1 MNFSNFFISRPIFA
15 TVLAIIV
22 TLIGAMSMRILPIEQ
37 YPSVVPPTVSV
48 QAQFPGADAET
59 VAQTVAAPLAE
70 AINGVE
76 DMLYMT
82 SNSSDN
88 GSMSLSVAFNIGTD
102 GDINTINVNNR
113 VQGAL
118 SQLPEQVQSQGVQ
131 VELRSDSI
139 LMLVALI
146 SPNGDYNR
154 VYMQNYATL
163 NILDELRQ
171 VPGVGN
177 AEVLGGGEFAM
188 RIWMDPDKLAQ
199 YDLTP
204 SEVASAVRTQNT
216 EIPAGNLASAPQGEP
231 RAYTYTIT
239 AGGRLTDPDEF
250 RNIYLRTNPDGSSLR
265 LQDVARIELGAS
277 FYGVDARLN
286 GATMTPIIINQQP
299 GANALSTAEA
309 VRSTMEDL
317 KSRFPPGLEYVTP
330 YDTTLFIDASVE
342 TVLHT
347 FIEAFL
353 IVAVILFIFLQN
365 WRFTVIAMSVVPVA
379 VIGTF
384 AGFYVLGYSINLL
397 TLFALVLSIGIVVDD
412 AILVVENVERVI
424 SEDEDIT
431 VRDATIQAM
440 REVGGPVIATSLI
453 MAAVF
458 VPVAFLGG
466 FTGQIYQQFAI
477 TVSISVALSA
487 LMALTFTPALSAI
500 FIKHNLNHDR
510 PSKFRRAIRTPL
522 RLFDRL
528 FAGITA
534 AYMWCVKKLVRFWL
548 LALAITVAIGAGSYW
563 MYVSTPSTLVP
574 ETDQGIVLASVSLP
588 DAASLDRTQTY
599 MAKLSAEIEK
609 IEGVEYASAVAGYD
623 LLASAVNTAR
633 GVIFVN
639 MLPWGERDLTADA
652 LVGRI
657 MQLGASID
665 GGSAMAFNV
674 PPIMGLS
681 TTGGFTGYLQSFDGA
696 STREL
701 YEASLQVMGA
711 ANQHPMLSRVFSTFN
726 VNVPSY
732 KAHIDQQK
740 ALSYGV
746 ALENINS
753 ALANTFGNGFV
764 NYFSY
769 QNRNFQVYLQNEDE
783 FRKTPDDLN
792 NVYVRGGSGDRIPLS
807 EFVTLERQVG
817 ASVVSRFGVYTGAQF
832 QGGAAPGYSS
842 AQAIQAMEEVVLDTL
857 GPNWGM
863 GWTGTAYQEANLGNA
878 AMIAIVFGI
887 LMVFLI
893 LAAQYESWALPLA
906 VLTAT
911 PFAFLGGIAGIA
923 LRGLDT
929 SVYVQIGML
938 VVVGLAAKNA
948 ILIVEFAELQRK
960 EEGKSIREAAITAA
974 ELRFRPIV
982 MTSLAFI
989 FGTLPLALATGASD
1003 VSSHH
1008 IGTTVAVGMAS
1019 VAILGSLF
1027 VPTFYA
1033 MIAYSADWLRRKT
1046 RGKQHDQNDRR
1057 DQSDGRGEHDDRIAH
1072 DPQ

>member
-15 TVLAIIV
+15 TVLAIIL
-22 TLIGAMSMRILPIEQ
+22 TLVGAMAMRILPIEQ

-82 SNSSDN
+82 SNSADN
-88 GSMSLSVAFNIGTD
+88 GLMSLSVAFNIGTD

-118 SQLPEQVQSQGVQ
+118 SQLPEAVQSQGVT

-139 LMLVALI
+139 LMLVALT
-146 SPNGDYNR
+146 SPSGDYNN

-204 SEVASAVRTQNT
+204 SEVASAIRAQNT
-216 EIPAGNLASAPQGEP
+216 EIPAGNLAATPQSEP

-239 AGGRLTDPDEF
+239 AGGRLSSPDDF
-250 RNIYLRTNPDGSSLR
+250 RNIFLRTNTDGSSLR
-265 LQDVARIELGAS
+265 LEDVARIELGAS

-299 GANALSTAEA
+299 GANALETANS
-309 VRSTMEDL
+309 VRATMEDL
-317 KSRFPPGLEYVTP
+317 AERFPPGLEYVTP

-342 TVLHT
+342 TVLKT

-353 IVAVILFIFLQN
+353 IVIVILFIFLQN
-365 WRFTVIAMSVVPVA
+365 WRFTVIAMSVVPVS

-384 AGFYVLGYSINLL
+384 AGFYLFDFSINLL

-412 AILVVENVERVI
+412 AILVVENVERVLSEEDDI
-424 SEDEDIT
+424 S
-431 VRDATIQAM
+431 VRDATIRAM
-440 REVGGPVIATSLI
+440 KEVGGPVIATSLI

-458 VPVAFLGG
+458 VPVAFMGG

-477 TVSISVALSA
+477 TVAISVALSA

-500 FIKHNLNHDR
+500 FIKHNLHKTR
-510 PSKFRRAIRTPL
+510 QSAFKRAITTPL
-522 RLFDRL
+522 RLFDRF
-528 FAGITA
+528 FAGFTA
-534 AYMWCVKKLVRFWL
+534 LYMWFVKKLVRFWV
-548 LALAITVAIGAGSYW
+548 LALALTVAVGAGSYW
-563 MYVSTPSTLVP
+563 LYANTPSTLVP
-574 ETDQGIVLASVSLP
+574 ETDQGIVLVSVSLP
-588 DAASLDRTQTY
+588 DAASLDRTQNY
-599 MAKLSAEIEK
+599 MAELSAAIED
-609 IEGVEYASAVAGYD
+609 IPGVQYSSAVAGYD
-623 LLASAVNTAR
+623 ILSSAVNTAR
-633 GVIFVN
+633 GIMFVN
-639 MLPWGERDLTADA
+639 MQPWSERDLTANE

-701 YEASLQVMGA
+701 YEASLQIMQA
-711 ANQHPMLSRVFSTFN
+711 ANQHPVLNRVFTTFN

-732 KAHIDQQK
+732 RAEIDQQK

-783 FRKTPDDLN
+783 FRKTPEDVN
-792 NVYVRGGSGDRIPLS
+792 NVYVRGGNGERIPLS
-807 EFVTLERQVG
+807 EFVTLERQTG
-817 ASVVSRFGVYTGAQF
+817 PAVVSRFGVYAGAQF
-832 QGGAAPGYSS
+832 QGNPAPGYSS
-842 AQAIQAMEEVVLDTL
+842 AQAIEAMEEVVQETL
-857 GPNWGM
+857 GDNWGM
-863 GWTGTAYQEANLGNA
+863 GWTGTAYQESNLGNTA
-878 AMIAIVFGI
+878 TLAIVFGI

-893 LAAQYESWALPLA
+893 LAAQYESWSLPLA

-911 PFAFLGGIAGIA
+911 PFAFLGGIGGIV

-960 EEGKSIREAAITAA
+960 ELGKSIREAAITAA

-1008 IGTTVAVGMAS
+1008 IGTTVAMGMAS

-1027 VPTFYA
+1027 IPSFYA
-1033 MIAYSADWLRRKT
+1033 MIASVSDWLYRK
-1046 RGKQHDQNDRR
+1046 RHPNQDRQEQAELGHDN
-1057 DQSDGRGEHDDRIAH
+1057 A
-1072 DPQ
+1072 

>member
-1 MNFSNFFISRPIFA
+1 MGRQMVSPLKGKRVRNNELLFISRPIFA

-22 TLIGAMSMRILPIEQ
+22 TLVGVMSMRILPIEQ
-37 YPSVVPPTVSV
+37 YPNVVPPTVSV

-59 VAQTVAAPLAE
+59 VAQTVAAPIAE

-118 SQLPEQVQSQGVQ
+118 SQLPEAVQSQGVT

-139 LMLVALI
+139 LMFIALT
-146 SPNGDYNR
+146 SPDGDYDKIF
-154 VYMQNYATL
+154 MQNYATL
-163 NILDELRQ
+163 NVLDELRQ

-204 SEVASAVRTQNT
+204 SEVASAIRAQNT
-216 EIPAGNLASAPQGEP
+216 EVPAGSLASTPQSDP

-239 AGGRLTDPDEF
+239 AGGRLNDVDDF
-250 RNIYLRTNPDGSSLR
+250 RNIYLRTNNDGSSLR
-265 LQDVARIELGAS
+265 LEDVARIELGAS
-277 FYGVDARLN
+277 SYGVDARLN
-286 GATMTPIIINQQP
+286 GSSMAPIIINQQP
-299 GANALSTAEA
+299 GANALETAQG
-309 VRSTMEDL
+309 VRTAMEDL
-317 KSRFPPGLEYVTP
+317 STRFPPGLEYVAP

-342 TVLHT
+342 TVIHT

-353 IVAVILFIFLQN
+353 IVIVILFIFLQN

-379 VIGTF
+379 VVGTF
-384 AGFYVLGYSINLL
+384 AGFYLLGFSINLL

-412 AILVVENVERVI
+412 AILVVENVERVLSEEDDI
-424 SEDEDIT
+424 S
-431 VRDATIQAM
+431 VRDATIRAM
-440 REVGGPVIATSLI
+440 KEVGGPVIATSLI

-458 VPVAFLGG
+458 IPVAFLGG

-477 TVSISVALSA
+477 TVAISVALSA

-500 FIKHNLNHDR
+500 FIKHKVAGAGQ
-510 PSKFRRAIRTPL
+510 SKFKRALNTPF

-534 AYMWCVKKLVRFWL
+534 AYMWIVKGLVRFWL
-548 LALAITVAIGAGSYW
+548 LALALTVLTGVGSYW
-563 MYVSTPSTLVP
+563 LYANTPSTLVP
-574 ETDQGIVLASVSLP
+574 ETDQGVVLVSVSLP
-588 DAASLDRTQTY
+588 DAASLDL
-599 MAKLSAEIEK
+599 LS
-609 IEGVEYASAVAGYD
+609 G
-623 LLASAVNTAR
+623 AVNTAR
-633 GVIFVN
+633 GVMFIN
-639 MLPWGERDLTADA
+639 LSPWSERELTASE

-657 MQLGASID
+657 MGLGASID
-665 GGSAMAFNV
+665 GGSAMAFNL

-701 YEASLQVMGA
+701 YEASLQIMQK
-711 ANQHPMLSRVFSTFN
+711 ANQHPALNRVFTTFN

-732 KAHIDQQK
+732 RANIDQQK

-753 ALANTFGNGFV
+753 ALGNTFGNGFV
-764 NYFSY
+764 NFFSY

-783 FRKTPDDLN
+783 FRKTPEDVSS
-792 NVYVRGGSGDRIPLS
+792 VYVRGGNGERIPLS
-807 EFVTLERQVG
+807 EFVELERQTG
-817 ASVVSRFGVYTGAQF
+817 PAVVSRFGVYAGAQF
-832 QGGAAPGYSS
+832 QGQPAPGYSS
-842 AQAIQAMEEVVLDTL
+842 AQAIEAMEGIVQETL
-857 GPNWGM
+857 GSDWGM
-863 GWTGTAYQEANLGNA
+863 GWTGTAYQESNMGSA
-878 AMIAIVFGI
+878 ATLAIVFGL

-893 LAAQYESWALPLA
+893 LAAQYESWSLPLA

-911 PFAFLGGIAGIA
+911 PFAFLGGVGGIA

-960 EEGKSIREAAITAA
+960 EQGKTIREAAITAA

-1027 VPTFYA
+1027 IPSFYA
-1033 MIAYSADWLRRKT
+1033 MIATVSDWLGRKMKGN
-1046 RGKQHDQNDRR
+1046 RHDGSQPAL
-1057 DQSDGRGEHDDRIAH
+1057 EHEKH
-1072 DPQ
+1072 

>member
-15 TVLAIIV
+15 TVLAIIL
-22 TLIGAMSMRILPIEQ
+22 TLVGAMAMRILPIEQ

-82 SNSSDN
+82 SNSADN
-88 GSMSLSVAFNIGTD
+88 GLMSLSVAFNIGTD

-118 SQLPEQVQSQGVQ
+118 SRLPEAVQSQGVT

-139 LMLVALI
+139 LMLVALT
-146 SPNGDYNR
+146 SPSGDYNN

-188 RIWMDPDKLAQ
+188 RIWMYPDKLAQ

-204 SEVASAVRTQNT
+204 SEVASAIRAQNT
-216 EIPAGNLASAPQGEP
+216 EIPAGSLAATPQSEP

-239 AGGRLTDPDEF
+239 AGGRLSSPDDF
-250 RNIYLRTNPDGSSLR
+250 RNIFLRTNADGSSLR
-265 LQDVARIELGAS
+265 LEDVARIELGAS

-299 GANALSTAEA
+299 GANALETANS
-309 VRSTMEDL
+309 VRATMEEL
-317 KSRFPPGLEYVTP
+317 AERFPPGLEYVTP

-342 TVLHT
+342 TVLKT

-353 IVAVILFIFLQN
+353 IVIVILFIFLQN
-365 WRFTVIAMSVVPVA
+365 WRFTVIAMSVVPVS

-384 AGFYVLGYSINLL
+384 AGFYLFDFSINLL

-412 AILVVENVERVI
+412 AILVVENVERVLSEEDDI
-424 SEDEDIT
+424 S
-431 VRDATIQAM
+431 VRDATIRAM
-440 REVGGPVIATSLI
+440 KEVGGPVIATSLI

-458 VPVAFLGG
+458 VPVAFMGG

-477 TVSISVALSA
+477 TVAISVALSA

-500 FIKHNLNHDR
+500 FIKHNLHKTR
-510 PSKFRRAIRTPL
+510 QSAFKRAITTPL
-522 RLFDRL
+522 RLFDRF
-528 FAGITA
+528 FAGFTA
-534 AYMWCVKKLVRFWL
+534 LYMWFVKKLVRFWV
-548 LALAITVAIGAGSYW
+548 LALALTVAVGAGSYW
-563 MYVSTPSTLVP
+563 LYANTPSTLVP
-574 ETDQGIVLASVSLP
+574 ETDQGIVLVSVSLP
-588 DAASLDRTQTY
+588 DAASLDRTQNY
-599 MAKLSAEIEK
+599 MAELSAAIED
-609 IEGVEYASAVAGYD
+609 IPGVQYSSAVAGYD
-623 LLASAVNTAR
+623 ILSSAVNTAR
-633 GVIFVN
+633 GIMFVN
-639 MLPWGERDLTADA
+639 MQPWSERDLTANE

-696 STREL
+696 SPREL
-701 YEASLQVMGA
+701 YEASLQIMGA
-711 ANQHPMLSRVFSTFN
+711 ANQHPALNQVFSTFN
-726 VNVPSY
+726 MNVPSFR
-732 KAHIDQQK
+732 AEIDQQK

-746 ALENINS
+746 ALENISS
-753 ALANTFGNGFV
+753 ALSNTFGNGFV
-764 NYFSY
+764 NFFSY

-783 FRKTPDDLN
+783 FRKTPEDIN
-792 NVYVRGGSGDRIPLS
+792 NVYVRGGNGERIPLS

-817 ASVVSRFGVYTGAQF
+817 PSVVSRFGVYIGAQF

-842 AQAIQAMEEVVLDTL
+842 AQAIAAMEEVVLETL

-863 GWTGTAYQEANLGNA
+863 GWTGTAYQEANLGNT
-878 AMIAIVFGI
+878 AMLAIVFGI

-893 LAAQYESWALPLA
+893 LAAQYESWSLPLA

-911 PFAFLGGIAGIA
+911 PFAFLGGIGGIV

-960 EEGKSIREAAITAA
+960 EQGKTIREAAITAA

-1027 VPTFYA
+1027 IPSFYA
-1033 MIAYSADWLRRKT
+1033 MIATVSDWLYRK
-1046 RGKQHDQNDRR
+1046 RHPERKEDEQAALGHDQT
-1057 DQSDGRGEHDDRIAH
+1057 
-1072 DPQ
+1072 

>member
-15 TVLAIIV
+15 TVLAIIL
-22 TLIGAMSMRILPIEQ
+22 TLVGAMAMRILPIEQ

-82 SNSSDN
+82 SNSADN
-88 GSMSLSVAFNIGTD
+88 GLMSLSVAFNIGTD
-102 GDINTINVNNR
+102 GDINTVNVNNR

-118 SQLPEQVQSQGVQ
+118 SQLPEAVQSQGVT
-131 VELRSDSI
+131 VKLRSDSI
-139 LMLVALI
+139 LMLVALT
-146 SPNGDYNR
+146 SPSGDYNN

-204 SEVASAVRTQNT
+204 SEVASAIRAQNT
-216 EIPAGNLASAPQGEP
+216 EIPAGNLAATPQSEP

-239 AGGRLTDPDEF
+239 AGGRLSSPDDF
-250 RNIYLRTNPDGSSLR
+250 RNIFLRTNADGSSLR
-265 LQDVARIELGAS
+265 LEDVARIELGAS

-299 GANALSTAEA
+299 GANALETANS
-309 VRSTMEDL
+309 VRATMEDL
-317 KSRFPPGLEYVTP
+317 AERFPPGLEYVTP

-342 TVLHT
+342 TVLKT

-353 IVAVILFIFLQN
+353 IVIVILFIFLQN
-365 WRFTVIAMSVVPVA
+365 WRFTVIAMSVVPVS

-384 AGFYVLGYSINLL
+384 AGFYLFDFSINLL

-412 AILVVENVERVI
+412 AILVVENVERVLSEEDDI
-424 SEDEDIT
+424 S
-431 VRDATIQAM
+431 VRDATIRAM
-440 REVGGPVIATSLI
+440 KEVGGPVIATSLI

-458 VPVAFLGG
+458 VPVAFMGG

-477 TVSISVALSA
+477 TVAISVALSA

-500 FIKHNLNHDR
+500 FIKHNLHKTR
-510 PSKFRRAIRTPL
+510 QSAFKRAITTPL
-522 RLFDRL
+522 RLFDRF
-528 FAGITA
+528 FAGFTA
-534 AYMWCVKKLVRFWL
+534 LYMWFVKKLVRFWV
-548 LALAITVAIGAGSYW
+548 LALALTVAVGAGSYW
-563 MYVSTPSTLVP
+563 LYANTPSTLVP
-574 ETDQGIVLASVSLP
+574 ETDQGIVLVSVSLP
-588 DAASLDRTQTY
+588 DAASLDRTQNY
-599 MAKLSAEIEK
+599 MAELSAAIED
-609 IEGVEYASAVAGYD
+609 IPGVQYSSAVAGYD
-623 LLASAVNTAR
+623 ILSSAVNTAR
-633 GVIFVN
+633 GIMFVN
-639 MLPWGERDLTADA
+639 MQPWSERDLTANE

-701 YEASLQVMGA
+701 YEASLQIMQA
-711 ANQHPMLSRVFSTFN
+711 ANQHPVLNRVFSTFN

-732 KAHIDQQK
+732 RAEIDQQK

-783 FRKTPDDLN
+783 FRKTPEDVN
-792 NVYVRGGSGDRIPLS
+792 NVYVRGGNGERIPLS
-807 EFVTLERQVG
+807 EFVTLERQTG
-817 ASVVSRFGVYTGAQF
+817 PAVVSRFGVYAGAQF
-832 QGGAAPGYSS
+832 QGNPAPGYSS
-842 AQAIQAMEEVVLDTL
+842 AQAIEAMEEVVQETL
-857 GPNWGM
+857 GDNWGM
-863 GWTGTAYQEANLGNA
+863 GWTGTAYQESNLGNTA
-878 AMIAIVFGI
+878 TLAIVFGI

-893 LAAQYESWALPLA
+893 LAAQYESWSLPLA

-911 PFAFLGGIAGIA
+911 PFAFLGGIGGIV

-960 EEGKSIREAAITAA
+960 ELGKSIREAAITAA

-1008 IGTTVAVGMAS
+1008 IGTTVAMGMAS

-1027 VPTFYA
+1027 IPSFYA
-1033 MIAYSADWLRRKT
+1033 MIASVSDWLYRK
-1046 RGKQHDQNDRR
+1046 RHPNQDRQEQAELGHDN
-1057 DQSDGRGEHDDRIAH
+1057 A
-1072 DPQ
+1072 

>member
-22 TLIGAMSMRILPIEQ
+22 TLVGVMAMRVLPIEQ

-82 SNSSDN
+82 SNSADN
-88 GSMSLSVAFNIGTD
+88 GTMSLSVAFNIGTD

-118 SQLPEQVQSQGVQ
+118 SQLPEAVQSQGVT

-139 LMLVALI
+139 LMLVALT
-146 SPNGDYNR
+146 SQSGDYDKI
-154 VYMQNYATL
+154 YMQNYATL

-204 SEVASAVRTQNT
+204 SEVASAIRAQNT
-216 EIPAGNLASAPQGEP
+216 EIPAGNLAATPQSEP

-239 AGGRLTDPDEF
+239 AGGRLTSTDDF
-250 RNIYLRTNPDGSSLR
+250 REIFLRTNPDGSSLR
-265 LQDVARIELGAS
+265 LEDVARIELGAS

-286 GATMTPIIINQQP
+286 GDAMTPIIINQQP
-299 GANALSTAEA
+299 GANALETADA
-309 VRSTMEDL
+309 VRATMEEL
-317 KSRFPPGLEYVTP
+317 SGRFPPGLEYVTP

-342 TVLHT
+342 TVIKT

-353 IVAVILFIFLQN
+353 IVIVILFIFLQN
-365 WRFTVIAMSVVPVA
+365 WRFTVIAMSVVPVS

-384 AGFYVLGYSINLL
+384 AGFYLFDFSINLL

-424 SEDEDIT
+424 SEEDDIS
-431 VRDATIQAM
+431 VRDATIRAM
-440 REVGGPVIATSLI
+440 KEVGGPVIATSLI

-477 TVSISVALSA
+477 TVAISVALSA

-500 FIKHNLNHDR
+500 FIKHNLHKTR
-510 PSKFRRAIRTPL
+510 QSAFKRAITTPL
-522 RLFDRL
+522 RLFDRF
-528 FAGITA
+528 FAGFTA
-534 AYMWCVKKLVRFWL
+534 LYMWFVKKLVRFWV
-548 LALAITVAIGAGSYW
+548 LALALTVAVGAGSYW
-563 MYVSTPSTLVP
+563 LYANTPSTLVP
-574 ETDQGIVLASVSLP
+574 ETDQGIVLVSVSLP
-588 DAASLDRTQTY
+588 DAASLDRTQNY
-599 MAKLSAEIEK
+599 MAELSAAIED
-609 IEGVEYASAVAGYD
+609 IPGVQYSSAVAGYD
-623 LLASAVNTAR
+623 ILSSAVNTAR
-633 GVIFVN
+633 GIMFVN
-639 MLPWGERDLTADA
+639 MQPWSERDLTANE

-701 YEASLQVMGA
+701 YEASLQIMQA
-711 ANQHPMLSRVFSTFN
+711 ANQHPVLNRVFTTFN

-732 KAHIDQQK
+732 RAEIDQQK

-783 FRKTPDDLN
+783 FRKTPEDVN
-792 NVYVRGGSGDRIPLS
+792 NVYVRGGNGERIPLS
-807 EFVTLERQVG
+807 EFVTLERQTG
-817 ASVVSRFGVYTGAQF
+817 PAVVSRFGVYAGAQF
-832 QGGAAPGYSS
+832 QGNPAPGYSS
-842 AQAIQAMEEVVLDTL
+842 AQAIEAMEEVVQETL
-857 GPNWGM
+857 GDNWGM
-863 GWTGTAYQEANLGNA
+863 GWTGTAYQESNLGNTA
-878 AMIAIVFGI
+878 TLAIVFGI

-893 LAAQYESWALPLA
+893 LAAQYESWSLPLA

-911 PFAFLGGIAGIA
+911 PFAFLGGIAGIV

-960 EEGKSIREAAITAA
+960 EQGKSIREAAITAA

-1008 IGTTVAVGMAS
+1008 IGTTVAMGMAS

-1027 VPTFYA
+1027 IPSFYA
-1033 MIAYSADWLRRKT
+1033 MIASVSDWLYRK
-1046 RGKQHDQNDRR
+1046 RHPNQDRQEQAELGHDN
-1057 DQSDGRGEHDDRIAH
+1057 A
-1072 DPQ
+1072 

>member
-15 TVLAIIV
+15 TVLAIIL
-22 TLIGAMSMRILPIEQ
+22 TLVGAMAMRILPIEQ

-82 SNSSDN
+82 SNSADN
-88 GSMSLSVAFNIGTD
+88 GLMSLSVAFNIGTD

-118 SQLPEQVQSQGVQ
+118 SQLPEAVQSQGVT

-139 LMLVALI
+139 LMLVALT
-146 SPNGDYNR
+146 SPSGDYNN

-204 SEVASAVRTQNT
+204 SEVASAIRAQNT
-216 EIPAGNLASAPQGEP
+216 EIPAGNLAATPQSEP

-239 AGGRLTDPDEF
+239 AGGRLSSPDDF
-250 RNIYLRTNPDGSSLR
+250 RNIFLRTNADGSSLR
-265 LQDVARIELGAS
+265 LEDVARIELGAS

-299 GANALSTAEA
+299 GANALETANS
-309 VRSTMEDL
+309 VRATMEDL
-317 KSRFPPGLEYVTP
+317 AERFPPGLEYVTP

-342 TVLHT
+342 TVLKT

-353 IVAVILFIFLQN
+353 IVIVILFIFLQN
-365 WRFTVIAMSVVPVA
+365 WRFTVIAMSVVPVS

-384 AGFYVLGYSINLL
+384 AGFYLFDFSINLL

-412 AILVVENVERVI
+412 AILVVENVERVLSEEDDI
-424 SEDEDIT
+424 S
-431 VRDATIQAM
+431 VRDATIRAM
-440 REVGGPVIATSLI
+440 KEVGGPVIATSLI

-458 VPVAFLGG
+458 VPVAFMGG

-477 TVSISVALSA
+477 TVAISVALSA

-500 FIKHNLNHDR
+500 FIKHNLHKTR
-510 PSKFRRAIRTPL
+510 QSAFKRAITTPL
-522 RLFDRL
+522 RLFDRF
-528 FAGITA
+528 FAGFTA
-534 AYMWCVKKLVRFWL
+534 LYMWFVKKLVRFWV
-548 LALAITVAIGAGSYW
+548 LALALTVAVGAGSYW
-563 MYVSTPSTLVP
+563 LYANTPSTLVP
-574 ETDQGIVLASVSLP
+574 ETDQGIVLVSVSLP
-588 DAASLDRTQTY
+588 DAASLDRTQNY
-599 MAKLSAEIEK
+599 MAELSAAIED
-609 IEGVEYASAVAGYD
+609 IPGVQYSSAVAGYD
-623 LLASAVNTAR
+623 ILSSAVNTAR
-633 GVIFVN
+633 GIMFVN
-639 MLPWGERDLTADA
+639 MQPWSERDLTANE

-701 YEASLQVMGA
+701 YEASLQIMQA
-711 ANQHPMLSRVFSTFN
+711 ANQHPVLNRVFTTFN

-732 KAHIDQQK
+732 RAEIDQQK

-783 FRKTPDDLN
+783 FRKTPEDVN
-792 NVYVRGGSGDRIPLS
+792 NVYVRGGNGERIPLS
-807 EFVTLERQVG
+807 EFVTLERQTG
-817 ASVVSRFGVYTGAQF
+817 PAVVSRFGVYAGAQF
-832 QGGAAPGYSS
+832 QGNPAPGYSS
-842 AQAIQAMEEVVLDTL
+842 AQAIEAMEEVVQETL
-857 GPNWGM
+857 GDNWGM
-863 GWTGTAYQEANLGNA
+863 GWTGTAYQESNLGNTA
-878 AMIAIVFGI
+878 TLAIVFGI

-893 LAAQYESWALPLA
+893 LAAQYESWSLPLA

-911 PFAFLGGIAGIA
+911 PFAFLGGIGGIV

-960 EEGKSIREAAITAA
+960 ELGKSIREAAITAA

-1008 IGTTVAVGMAS
+1008 IGTTVAMGMAS

-1027 VPTFYA
+1027 IPSFYA
-1033 MIAYSADWLRRKT
+1033 MIASVSDWLYRK
-1046 RGKQHDQNDRR
+1046 RHLNQDRQEQAELGHDN
-1057 DQSDGRGEHDDRIAH
+1057 A
-1072 DPQ
+1072 

>member
-15 TVLAIIV
+15 TVLAIIL
-22 TLIGAMSMRILPIEQ
+22 TLVGAMAMRILPIEQ

-82 SNSSDN
+82 SNSADN
-88 GSMSLSVAFNIGTD
+88 GTMSLSVAFNIGTD

-118 SQLPEQVQSQGVQ
+118 SQLPEAVQSQGVT

-139 LMLVALI
+139 LMLVALT
-146 SPNGDYNR
+146 SPSGDYNN

-204 SEVASAVRTQNT
+204 SEVASAIRAQNT
-216 EIPAGNLASAPQGEP
+216 EIPAGNLAATPQSEP

-239 AGGRLTDPDEF
+239 AGGRLSSPDDF
-250 RNIYLRTNPDGSSLR
+250 RNIFLRTNADGSSLR
-265 LQDVARIELGAS
+265 LEDVARIELGAS

-299 GANALSTAEA
+299 GANALETANS
-309 VRSTMEDL
+309 VRATMEDL
-317 KSRFPPGLEYVTP
+317 AERFPPGLEYVTP

-342 TVLHT
+342 TVLKT

-353 IVAVILFIFLQN
+353 IVIVILFIFLQN
-365 WRFTVIAMSVVPVA
+365 WRFTVIAMSVVPVS

-384 AGFYVLGYSINLL
+384 AGFYLFDFSINLL

-412 AILVVENVERVI
+412 AILVVENVERVLSEEDDI
-424 SEDEDIT
+424 S
-431 VRDATIQAM
+431 VRDATIRAM
-440 REVGGPVIATSLI
+440 KEVGGPVIATSLI

-458 VPVAFLGG
+458 VPVAFMGG

-477 TVSISVALSA
+477 TVAISVALSA

-500 FIKHNLNHDR
+500 FIKHNLHKTR
-510 PSKFRRAIRTPL
+510 QSAFKRAITTPL
-522 RLFDRL
+522 RLFDRF
-528 FAGITA
+528 FAGFTA
-534 AYMWCVKKLVRFWL
+534 LYMWFVKKLVRFWV
-548 LALAITVAIGAGSYW
+548 LALALTVAVGAGSYW
-563 MYVSTPSTLVP
+563 LYANTPSTLVP
-574 ETDQGIVLASVSLP
+574 ETDQGIVLVSVSLP
-588 DAASLDRTQTY
+588 DAASLDRTQNY
-599 MAKLSAEIEK
+599 MAELSAAIED
-609 IEGVEYASAVAGYD
+609 IPGVQYSSAVAGYD
-623 LLASAVNTAR
+623 ILSSAVNTAR
-633 GVIFVN
+633 GIMFIN
-639 MLPWGERDLTADA
+639 MKPWAERELTANE

-701 YEASLQVMGA
+701 YEASLQIMQA
-711 ANQHPMLSRVFSTFN
+711 ANQHPVLNRVFTTFN

-732 KAHIDQQK
+732 RAEIDQQK

-783 FRKTPDDLN
+783 FRKTPEDVN
-792 NVYVRGGSGDRIPLS
+792 NVYVRGGNGERIPLS
-807 EFVTLERQVG
+807 EFVTLERQTG
-817 ASVVSRFGVYTGAQF
+817 PAVVSRFGVYAGAQF
-832 QGGAAPGYSS
+832 QGNPAPGYSS
-842 AQAIQAMEEVVLDTL
+842 AQAIEAMEEVVQETL
-857 GPNWGM
+857 GDNWGM
-863 GWTGTAYQEANLGNA
+863 GWTGTAYQESNLGNTA
-878 AMIAIVFGI
+878 TLAIVFGI

-893 LAAQYESWALPLA
+893 LAAQYESWSLPLA

-911 PFAFLGGIAGIA
+911 PFAFLGGIGGIV

-960 EEGKSIREAAITAA
+960 ELGKSIREAAITAA

-1008 IGTTVAVGMAS
+1008 IGTTVAMGMAS

-1027 VPTFYA
+1027 IPSFYA
-1033 MIAYSADWLRRKT
+1033 MIASVSDWLYRK
-1046 RGKQHDQNDRR
+1046 RHPNQDRQEQAELGHDN
-1057 DQSDGRGEHDDRIAH
+1057 A
-1072 DPQ
+1072 

>member
-15 TVLAIIV
+15 TVLAIIL
-22 TLIGAMSMRILPIEQ
+22 TLVGAMAMRILPIEQ

-82 SNSSDN
+82 SNSADN
-88 GSMSLSVAFNIGTD
+88 GLMSLSVAFNIGTD

-118 SQLPEQVQSQGVQ
+118 SQLPEAVQSQGVT

-139 LMLVALI
+139 LMLVALT
-146 SPNGDYNR
+146 SPSGDYNN

-204 SEVASAVRTQNT
+204 SEVASAIRAQNT
-216 EIPAGNLASAPQGEP
+216 EIPAGNLAATPQSEP

-239 AGGRLTDPDEF
+239 AGGRLSSPDDF
-250 RNIYLRTNPDGSSLR
+250 RNIFLRTNADGSSLR
-265 LQDVARIELGAS
+265 LEDVARIELGAS

-299 GANALSTAEA
+299 GANALETANS
-309 VRSTMEDL
+309 VRATMEDL
-317 KSRFPPGLEYVTP
+317 AERFPPGLEYVTP

-342 TVLHT
+342 TVLKT

-353 IVAVILFIFLQN
+353 IVIVILFIFLQN
-365 WRFTVIAMSVVPVA
+365 WRFTVIAMSVVPVS

-384 AGFYVLGYSINLL
+384 AGFYLFDFSINLL

-412 AILVVENVERVI
+412 AILVVENVERVLSEEDDI
-424 SEDEDIT
+424 S
-431 VRDATIQAM
+431 VRDATIRAM
-440 REVGGPVIATSLI
+440 KEVGGPVIATSLI

-458 VPVAFLGG
+458 VPVAFMGG

-477 TVSISVALSA
+477 TVAISVALSA

-500 FIKHNLNHDR
+500 FIKHNLHKTR
-510 PSKFRRAIRTPL
+510 QSAFKRAITTPL
-522 RLFDRL
+522 RLFDRF
-528 FAGITA
+528 FAGFTA
-534 AYMWCVKKLVRFWL
+534 LYMWFVKKLVRFWV
-548 LALAITVAIGAGSYW
+548 LALALTVAVGAGSYW
-563 MYVSTPSTLVP
+563 LYANTPSTLVP
-574 ETDQGIVLASVSLP
+574 ETDQGIVLVSVSLP
-588 DAASLDRTQTY
+588 DAASLDRTQNY
-599 MAKLSAEIEK
+599 MAELSAAIED
-609 IEGVEYASAVAGYD
+609 IPGVQYSSAVAGYD
-623 LLASAVNTAR
+623 ILSSAVNTAR
-633 GVIFVN
+633 GIMFVN
-639 MLPWGERDLTADA
+639 MQPWSERDLTANE

-701 YEASLQVMGA
+701 YEASLKIMQA
-711 ANQHPMLSRVFSTFN
+711 ANQHPVLNRVFSTFN

-732 KAHIDQQK
+732 RAEIDQQK

-783 FRKTPDDLN
+783 FRKTPEDVN
-792 NVYVRGGSGDRIPLS
+792 NVYVRGGNGERIPLS
-807 EFVTLERQVG
+807 EFVTLERQTG
-817 ASVVSRFGVYTGAQF
+817 PAVVSRFGVYAGAQF
-832 QGGAAPGYSS
+832 QGNPAPGYSS
-842 AQAIQAMEEVVLDTL
+842 AQAIEAMEEVVQETL
-857 GPNWGM
+857 GDNWGM
-863 GWTGTAYQEANLGNA
+863 GWTGTAYQESNLGNTA
-878 AMIAIVFGI
+878 TLAIVFGI

-893 LAAQYESWALPLA
+893 LAAQYESWSLPLA

-911 PFAFLGGIAGIA
+911 PFAFLGGIGGIV

-960 EEGKSIREAAITAA
+960 EQGKSIREAAITAA

-1008 IGTTVAVGMAS
+1008 IGTTVAMGMAS

-1027 VPTFYA
+1027 IPSFYA
-1033 MIAYSADWLRRKT
+1033 MIASVSDWLYRK
-1046 RGKQHDQNDRR
+1046 RHPNQDRQEQAELGHDN
-1057 DQSDGRGEHDDRIAH
+1057 A
-1072 DPQ
+1072 

>member
-1 MNFSNFFISRPIFA
+1 MNFSNFFIKRPIFA
-15 TVLAIIV
+15 TVLAIILTV
-22 TLIGAMSMRILPIEQ
+22 IGVMSMRVLPIEQ

-48 QAQFPGADAET
+48 QARFPGADAET
-59 VAQTVAAPLAE
+59 VAQAVAAPLAE

-76 DMLYMT
+76 GMLYMT
-82 SNSSDN
+82 SNSADN
-88 GSMSLSVAFNIGTD
+88 GSVSLSVAFNIGTD

-118 SQLPEQVQSQGVQ
+118 SQLPQEVQDQGVT
-131 VELRSDSI
+131 VELRSSSI

-146 SPNGDYNR
+146 SPDGDYNNIF
-154 VYMQNYATL
+154 MQNYATL
-163 NILDELRQ
+163 NVLDELRQ

-188 RIWMDPDKLAQ
+188 RIWMDPGKLSQ
-199 YDLTP
+199 FDLTP
-204 SEVASAVRTQNT
+204 AEVAAAIRAQNT
-216 EIPAGNLASAPQGEP
+216 EVPAGSLASTPQSDP

-239 AGGRLTDPDEF
+239 AGGRLNNVDDF
-250 RNIYLRTNPDGSSLR
+250 RDIYLRTNPDGSSLR
-265 LQDVARIELGAS
+265 LDDVARIELGAS

-286 GATMTPIIINQQP
+286 GATMTPIIVNQQP
-299 GANALSTAEA
+299 GANALETAEA
-309 VRSTMEDL
+309 VQATMQEL
-317 KSRFPPGLEYVTP
+317 ESRFPPGLEYVVP

-342 TVLHT
+342 TVLHV

-353 IVAVILFIFLQN
+353 IVGVILFIFLQN
-365 WRFTVIAMSVVPVA
+365 WRFTVIAMSVVPVSVLA
-379 VIGTF
+379 TF
-384 AGFYVLGYSINLL
+384 AGFYVFGFSINLL

-412 AILVVENVERVI
+412 AILVVENVERVL

-431 VRDATIQAM
+431 VLQATIRAM
-440 REVGGPVIATSLI
+440 KEVGGPVIATSLI

-466 FTGQIYQQFAI
+466 FTGQIYQQFAL
-477 TVSISVALSA
+477 TVSISVGFSA

-500 FIKHNLNHDR
+500 FIKHKLHEKKE
-510 PSKFRRAIRTPL
+510 SKFRRALNTPL
-522 RLFDRL
+522 RLFDRF
-528 FAGITA
+528 FAAVTA
-534 AYMWCVKKLVRFWL
+534 VYMSIVKVLVRFWGVAL
-548 LALAITVAIGAGSYW
+548 LLTALVGAGSYW
-563 MYVSTPSTLVP
+563 LYVNTPSTLVP

-588 DAASLDRTQTY
+588 DAASLARTNEY
-599 MAKLSAEIEK
+599 MSKLSAEIEN
-609 IEGVEYASAVAGYD
+609 IEGVRYSSAVAGYD
-623 LLASAVNTAR
+623 ILSSAVNTAR
-633 GVIFVN
+633 GIIFVN
-639 MLPWGERDLTADA
+639 MAPWSERDLTADE

-657 MQLGASID
+657 MQLGAQIE

-696 STREL
+696 SSQEL
-701 YEASLQVMGA
+701 YQASVQVMQA
-711 ANQHPMLSRVFSTFN
+711 AAQHPALEGVFTTFN
-726 VNVPSY
+726 VNVPGY
-732 KAHIDQQK
+732 RAEIDQQK

-746 ALENINS
+746 SLQELNAT
-753 ALANTFGNGFV
+753 LANTFGAGFV

-783 FRKTPDDLN
+783 FRKTPDDISR
-792 NVYVRGGSGDRIPLS
+792 VRVRGGNGERIPLS
-807 EFVTLERQVG
+807 EFVTLERQ
-817 ASVVSRFGVYTGAQF
+817 AKPTVVSRFGVYLGAQF

-842 AQAIQAMEEVVLDTL
+842 AQAIAAMEEVVEETL
-857 GPNWGM
+857 GNNWGM
-863 GWTGTAYQEANLGNA
+863 GWTGTAYQEANLGNTA
-878 AMIAIVFGI
+878 TLAIVFGM

-893 LAAQYESWALPLA
+893 LAAQYESWSLPLA

-911 PFAFLGGIAGIA
+911 PFAFLGGIGGIA

-948 ILIVEFAELQRK
+948 ILIVEFAELERK
-960 EEGKSIREAAITAA
+960 EQGKTIREAAISAA

-1019 VAILGSLF
+1019 VATLGSLF
-1027 VPTFYA
+1027 IPSFYA
-1033 MIAYSADWLRRKT
+1033 MIAHVSDWLQRKMGSGDH
-1046 RGKQHDQNDRR
+1046 REQQPALEQH
-1057 DQSDGRGEHDDRIAH
+1057 EE
-1072 DPQ
+1072 

>member
-15 TVLAIIV
+15 TVLAIIL
-22 TLIGAMSMRILPIEQ
+22 TLVGAMAMRILPIEQ

-82 SNSSDN
+82 SNSADN
-88 GSMSLSVAFNIGTD
+88 GTMSLSVAFNIGTD

-118 SQLPEQVQSQGVQ
+118 SQLPEAVQSQGVT

-139 LMLVALI
+139 LMLVALT
-146 SPNGDYNR
+146 SPSGDYNN

-204 SEVASAVRTQNT
+204 SEVASAIRAQNT
-216 EIPAGNLASAPQGEP
+216 EIPAGNLAATPQSEP

-239 AGGRLTDPDEF
+239 AGGRLSSPDDF
-250 RNIYLRTNPDGSSLR
+250 RNIFLRTNADGSSLR
-265 LQDVARIELGAS
+265 LEDVARIELGAS

-299 GANALSTAEA
+299 GANALETANS
-309 VRSTMEDL
+309 VRATMEDL
-317 KSRFPPGLEYVTP
+317 AERFPPGLEYVTP

-342 TVLHT
+342 TVLKT

-353 IVAVILFIFLQN
+353 IVIVILFIFLQN
-365 WRFTVIAMSVVPVA
+365 WRFTVIAMSVVPVS

-384 AGFYVLGYSINLL
+384 AGFYLFDFSINLL

-412 AILVVENVERVI
+412 AILVVENVERVLSEEDDI
-424 SEDEDIT
+424 S
-431 VRDATIQAM
+431 VRDATIRAM
-440 REVGGPVIATSLI
+440 KEVGGPVIATSLI

-458 VPVAFLGG
+458 VPVAFMGG

-477 TVSISVALSA
+477 TVAISVALSA

-500 FIKHNLNHDR
+500 FIKHNLHKTR
-510 PSKFRRAIRTPL
+510 QSAFKRAITTPL
-522 RLFDRL
+522 RLFDRF
-528 FAGITA
+528 FAGFTA
-534 AYMWCVKKLVRFWL
+534 LYMWFVKKLVRFWV
-548 LALAITVAIGAGSYW
+548 LALALTVAVGAGSYW
-563 MYVSTPSTLVP
+563 LYANTPSTLVP
-574 ETDQGIVLASVSLP
+574 ETDQGIVLASISLP
-588 DAASLDRTQTY
+588 DAASLSRTQAY
-599 MAKLSAEIEK
+599 MAELSEQIEA
-609 IEGVEYASAVAGYD
+609 IPGVEYSSAVAGYD
-623 LLASAVNTAR
+623 ILSSAVNTAR
-633 GVIFVN
+633 GIMFIN
-639 MLPWGERDLTADA
+639 MKPWAERELTANE

-701 YEASLQVMGA
+701 YEASLKIMQA
-711 ANQHPMLSRVFSTFN
+711 ANQHPVLNRVFSTFN

-732 KAHIDQQK
+732 RAEIDQQK

-783 FRKTPDDLN
+783 FRKTPEDVN
-792 NVYVRGGSGDRIPLS
+792 NVYVRGGNGERIPLS
-807 EFVTLERQVG
+807 EFVTLERQTG
-817 ASVVSRFGVYTGAQF
+817 PAVVSRFGVYAGAQF
-832 QGGAAPGYSS
+832 QGNPAPGYSS
-842 AQAIQAMEEVVLDTL
+842 AQAIEAMEEVVQETL
-857 GPNWGM
+857 GDNWGM
-863 GWTGTAYQEANLGNA
+863 GWTGTAYQESNLGNTA
-878 AMIAIVFGI
+878 TLAIVFGI

-893 LAAQYESWALPLA
+893 LAAQYESWSLPLA

-911 PFAFLGGIAGIA
+911 PFAFLGGIAGIV

-960 EEGKSIREAAITAA
+960 EQGKSIREAAITAA

-1008 IGTTVAVGMAS
+1008 IGTTVAMGMAS

-1027 VPTFYA
+1027 IPSFYA
-1033 MIAYSADWLRRKT
+1033 MIASVSDWLYRK
-1046 RGKQHDQNDRR
+1046 RHPNQDRQEQAELGHDN
-1057 DQSDGRGEHDDRIAH
+1057 A
-1072 DPQ
+1072 

>member
-22 TLIGAMSMRILPIEQ
+22 TLVGVMAMRVLPIEQ

-70 AINGVE
+70 AINGVK

-82 SNSSDN
+82 SNSADN
-88 GSMSLSVAFNIGTD
+88 GTMSLSVAFNIGTD

-118 SQLPEQVQSQGVQ
+118 SQLPEAVQSQGVT

-139 LMLVALI
+139 LMLVALT
-146 SPNGDYNR
+146 SQSGDYDR
-154 VYMQNYATL
+154 IYMQNYATL

-204 SEVASAVRTQNT
+204 SEVASAIRAQNT
-216 EIPAGNLASAPQGEP
+216 EIPAGNLAATPQSEP

-239 AGGRLTDPDEF
+239 AGGRLTSTDDF
-250 RNIYLRTNPDGSSLR
+250 REIFLRTNPDGSSLR
-265 LQDVARIELGAS
+265 LEDVARIELGAS
-277 FYGVDARLN
+277 FYGVDGRLN
-286 GATMTPIIINQQP
+286 GDAMTPIIINQRP
-299 GANALSTAEA
+299 GANALETANS
-309 VRSTMEDL
+309 VRATMEDL
-317 KSRFPPGLEYVTP
+317 AERFPPGLEYVTP

-342 TVLHT
+342 TVLKT

-353 IVAVILFIFLQN
+353 IVIVILFIFLQN
-365 WRFTVIAMSVVPVA
+365 WRFTVIAMSVVPVS

-384 AGFYVLGYSINLL
+384 AGFYLFDFSINLL

-412 AILVVENVERVI
+412 AILVVENVERVLSEEDDI
-424 SEDEDIT
+424 S
-431 VRDATIQAM
+431 VRDATIRAM
-440 REVGGPVIATSLI
+440 KEVGGPVIATSLI

-458 VPVAFLGG
+458 VPVAFMGG
-466 FTGQIYQQFAI
+466 FTGPIYQQFAI
-477 TVSISVALSA
+477 TVAISVALSA

-500 FIKHNLNHDR
+500 FIKHNLHKTR
-510 PSKFRRAIRTPL
+510 QSAFKRAITTPL
-522 RLFDRL
+522 RLFDRF
-528 FAGITA
+528 FAGFTA
-534 AYMWCVKKLVRFWL
+534 LYMWFVKKLVRFWV
-548 LALAITVAIGAGSYW
+548 LALALTVAVGAGSYW
-563 MYVSTPSTLVP
+563 LYANTPSTLVP
-574 ETDQGIVLASVSLP
+574 ETDQGIVLVSVSLP
-588 DAASLDRTQTY
+588 DAASLDRTQNY
-599 MAKLSAEIEK
+599 MAELSAAIED
-609 IEGVEYASAVAGYD
+609 IPGVQYSLAEAGYD
-623 LLASAVNTAR
+623 ILSSTVNTAR
-633 GVIFVN
+633 GIMFIS
-639 MLPWGERDLTADA
+639 MKPWAERELTANE

-696 STREL
+696 SPREL
-701 YEASLQVMGA
+701 YEASLQIMGA
-711 ANQHPMLSRVFSTFN
+711 ANQHPALNQVFSTFN
-726 VNVPSY
+726 MNVPSFR
-732 KAHIDQQK
+732 AEIDQQK

-746 ALENINS
+746 ALENISS
-753 ALANTFGNGFV
+753 ALSNTFGNGFV
-764 NYFSY
+764 NFFSY

-783 FRKTPDDLN
+783 FRKTPEDIN
-792 NVYVRGGSGDRIPLS
+792 NVYVRGGNGERIPLS

-817 ASVVSRFGVYTGAQF
+817 PSVVSRFGVYIGAQF

-842 AQAIQAMEEVVLDTL
+842 AQAIAAMEEVVLETL

-863 GWTGTAYQEANLGNA
+863 GWTGTAYQESNLGNTA
-878 AMIAIVFGI
+878 TLAIVFGI

-893 LAAQYESWALPLA
+893 LAAQYESWSLPLA

-911 PFAFLGGIAGIA
+911 PFAFLGGIAGIV

-960 EEGKSIREAAITAA
+960 ELGKSIREAAITAA

-1008 IGTTVAVGMAS
+1008 IGTTVAMGMAS

-1027 VPTFYA
+1027 IPSFYA
-1033 MIAYSADWLRRKT
+1033 MIASVSDWLYRK
-1046 RGKQHDQNDRR
+1046 RHPNQDRQEQAELGHDN
-1057 DQSDGRGEHDDRIAH
+1057 A
-1072 DPQ
+1072 

>member
-1 MNFSNFFISRPIFA
+1 MNFSNFFIGRPIFA

-22 TLIGAMSMRILPIEQ
+22 TLVGVMAMRVLPIEQ

-82 SNSSDN
+82 SNSADN
-88 GSMSLSVAFNIGTD
+88 GTMSLSVAFNIGTD

-118 SQLPEQVQSQGVQ
+118 SQLPEAVQSQGVT

-139 LMLVALI
+139 LMLVALT
-146 SPNGDYNR
+146 SPSGDYSK

-204 SEVASAVRTQNT
+204 SEVASAIRTQNT
-216 EIPAGNLASAPQGEP
+216 EIPAGNLAATPQSEP

-239 AGGRLTDPDEF
+239 AGGRLSSTDDF
-250 RNIYLRTNPDGSSLR
+250 REIFLRTNPDGSSLR
-265 LQDVARIELGAS
+265 LEDVARIELGAS

-299 GANALSTAEA
+299 GANALETADA
-309 VRSTMEDL
+309 VRATMEEL
-317 KSRFPPGLEYVTP
+317 AGRFPPGLEYVTP

-342 TVLHT
+342 TVIKT

-353 IVAVILFIFLQN
+353 IVIVILFIFLQN
-365 WRFTVIAMSVVPVA
+365 WRFTVIAMSVVPVS

-384 AGFYVLGYSINLL
+384 AGFYLFDFSINLL

-412 AILVVENVERVI
+412 AILVVENVERVLSEEDDI
-424 SEDEDIT
+424 S
-431 VRDATIQAM
+431 VRDATVRAM
-440 REVGGPVIATSLI
+440 KEVGGPVIATSLI

-477 TVSISVALSA
+477 TVAISVALSA

-500 FIKHNLNHDR
+500 FIKHNLHQTKQ
-510 PSKFRRAIRTPL
+510 SAFKRAISTPL
-522 RLFDRL
+522 RLFDRF
-528 FAGITA
+528 FAGFTA
-534 AYMWCVKKLVRFWL
+534 VYMWFVKKLVRFWV
-548 LALAITVAIGAGSYW
+548 LALALTVAVGAGSYW
-563 MYVSTPSTLVP
+563 LYANTPSTLVP
-574 ETDQGIVLASVSLP
+574 ETDQGIVLVSVSLP
-588 DAASLDRTQTY
+588 DAASLSRTQAY
-599 MAKLSAEIEK
+599 MAELSEQVAAIP
-609 IEGVEYASAVAGYD
+609 GVEYSSAVAGYD
-623 LLASAVNTAR
+623 ILSSAVNTAR
-633 GVIFVN
+633 GIMFIN
-639 MLPWGERDLTADA
+639 MKTWAERELTANE

-701 YEASLQVMGA
+701 YEASLKIMQA
-711 ANQHPMLSRVFSTFN
+711 ANQHPVLNRVFSTFN

-732 KAHIDQQK
+732 RAEIDQQK

-783 FRKTPDDLN
+783 FRKTPEDVN
-792 NVYVRGGSGDRIPLS
+792 NVYVRGGNGERIPLS
-807 EFVTLERQVG
+807 EFVTLERQTG
-817 ASVVSRFGVYTGAQF
+817 PAVVSRFGVYAGAQF
-832 QGGAAPGYSS
+832 QGNPAAGYSS
-842 AQAIQAMEEVVLDTL
+842 AQAIEAMEEVVQETL
-857 GPNWGM
+857 GDNWGM
-863 GWTGTAYQEANLGNA
+863 GWTGTAYQESNLGNTA
-878 AMIAIVFGI
+878 TLAIVFGI

-893 LAAQYESWALPLA
+893 LAAQYESWSLPLA

-911 PFAFLGGIAGIA
+911 PFAFLGGIGGIV

-960 EEGKSIREAAITAA
+960 ELGKSIREAAITAA

-1008 IGTTVAVGMAS
+1008 IGTTVAMGMAS

-1027 VPTFYA
+1027 IPSFYA
-1033 MIAYSADWLRRKT
+1033 MIASVSDWLYRK
-1046 RGKQHDQNDRR
+1046 RHPNQDRQEQAELGHDN
-1057 DQSDGRGEHDDRIAH
+1057 A
-1072 DPQ
+1072 

>member
-15 TVLAIIV
+15 TVLAIIL
-22 TLIGAMSMRILPIEQ
+22 TLVGAMAMRILPIEQ

-82 SNSSDN
+82 SNSADN
-88 GSMSLSVAFNIGTD
+88 GTMSLSVAFNIGTD

-118 SQLPEQVQSQGVQ
+118 SQLPEAVQSQGVT

-139 LMLVALI
+139 LMLVALT
-146 SPNGDYNR
+146 SQSGDYDKI
-154 VYMQNYATL
+154 YMQNYATL

-204 SEVASAVRTQNT
+204 SEVASAIRAQNT
-216 EIPAGNLASAPQGEP
+216 EIPAGNLAATPQSEP

-239 AGGRLTDPDEF
+239 AGGRLTSTDDF
-250 RNIYLRTNPDGSSLR
+250 REIFLRTNPDGSSLR
-265 LQDVARIELGAS
+265 LEDVARIELGAS

-286 GATMTPIIINQQP
+286 GDAMTPIIINQQP
-299 GANALSTAEA
+299 GANALETANS
-309 VRSTMEDL
+309 VRATMEDL
-317 KSRFPPGLEYVTP
+317 AERFPPGLEYVTP

-342 TVLHT
+342 TVLKT

-353 IVAVILFIFLQN
+353 IVIVILFIFLQN
-365 WRFTVIAMSVVPVA
+365 WRFTVIAMSVVPVS

-384 AGFYVLGYSINLL
+384 AGFYLFDFSINLL

-412 AILVVENVERVI
+412 AILVVENVERVLSEEDDI
-424 SEDEDIT
+424 S
-431 VRDATIQAM
+431 VRDATIRAM
-440 REVGGPVIATSLI
+440 KEVGGPVIATSLI

-458 VPVAFLGG
+458 VPVAFMGG

-477 TVSISVALSA
+477 TVAISVALSA

-500 FIKHNLNHDR
+500 FIKHNLHKTR
-510 PSKFRRAIRTPL
+510 QSAFKRAITTPL
-522 RLFDRL
+522 RLFDRF
-528 FAGITA
+528 FAGFTA
-534 AYMWCVKKLVRFWL
+534 LYMWFVKKLVRFWV
-548 LALAITVAIGAGSYW
+548 LALALTVAVGAGSYW
-563 MYVSTPSTLVP
+563 LYANTPSTLVP
-574 ETDQGIVLASVSLP
+574 ETDQGIVLVSVSLP
-588 DAASLDRTQTY
+588 DAASLDRTQNY
-599 MAKLSAEIEK
+599 MAELSAAIED
-609 IEGVEYASAVAGYD
+609 IPGVQYSSAVAGYD
-623 LLASAVNTAR
+623 ILSSAVNTAR
-633 GVIFVN
+633 GIMFIN
-639 MLPWGERDLTADA
+639 MKPWAERELTANE

-701 YEASLQVMGA
+701 YEASLQIMQT
-711 ANQHPMLSRVFSTFN
+711 ANQHPVLNRVFTTFN

-732 KAHIDQQK
+732 RAEIDQQK

-783 FRKTPDDLN
+783 FRKTPEDVN
-792 NVYVRGGSGDRIPLS
+792 NVYVRGGNGERIPLS
-807 EFVTLERQVG
+807 EFVTLERQTG
-817 ASVVSRFGVYTGAQF
+817 PAVVSRFGVYAGAQF
-832 QGGAAPGYSS
+832 QGNPAPGYSS
-842 AQAIQAMEEVVLDTL
+842 AQAIEAMEEVVQETL
-857 GPNWGM
+857 GDNWGM
-863 GWTGTAYQEANLGNA
+863 GWTGTAYQESNLGNTA
-878 AMIAIVFGI
+878 TLAIVFGI

-893 LAAQYESWALPLA
+893 LAAQYESWSLPLA

-911 PFAFLGGIAGIA
+911 PFAFLGGIGGIV

-960 EEGKSIREAAITAA
+960 ELGKSIREAAITAA

-982 MTSLAFI
+982 MTSLAFV

-1027 VPTFYA
+1027 IPSFYA
-1033 MIAYSADWLRRKT
+1033 MIAAVSDWLYRK
-1046 RGKQHDQNDRR
+1046 RHPNQERQEQAELGHDK
-1057 DQSDGRGEHDDRIAH
+1057 A
-1072 DPQ
+1072 

>member
-1 MNFSNFFISRPIFA
+1 MNFSNFFIGRPIFA

-22 TLIGAMSMRILPIEQ
+22 TLVGVMAMRVLPIEQ

-82 SNSSDN
+82 SNSADN
-88 GSMSLSVAFNIGTD
+88 GTMSLSVAFNIGTD

-118 SQLPEQVQSQGVQ
+118 SQLPEAVQSQGVT

-139 LMLVALI
+139 LMLVALT
-146 SPNGDYNR
+146 SPSGDYSK

-204 SEVASAVRTQNT
+204 SEVASAIRTQNT
-216 EIPAGNLASAPQGEP
+216 EIPAGNLAATPQSEP

-239 AGGRLTDPDEF
+239 AGGRLSSTDDF
-250 RNIYLRTNPDGSSLR
+250 REIFLRTNPDGSSLR
-265 LQDVARIELGAS
+265 LEDVARIELGAS

-299 GANALSTAEA
+299 GANALETADA
-309 VRSTMEDL
+309 VRATMEEL
-317 KSRFPPGLEYVTP
+317 AGRFPPGLEYVTP

-342 TVLHT
+342 TVIKT

-353 IVAVILFIFLQN
+353 IVIVILFIFLQN
-365 WRFTVIAMSVVPVA
+365 WRFTVIAMSVVPVS

-384 AGFYVLGYSINLL
+384 AGFYLFDFSINLL

-412 AILVVENVERVI
+412 AILVVENVERVLSEEDDI
-424 SEDEDIT
+424 S
-431 VRDATIQAM
+431 VRDATVRAM
-440 REVGGPVIATSLI
+440 KEVGGPVIATSLI

-477 TVSISVALSA
+477 TVAISVALSA
-487 LMALTFTPALSAI
+487 LMALTFTPAISAI
-500 FIKHNLNHDR
+500 FIKHNLHQTKQ
-510 PSKFRRAIRTPL
+510 SAFKRAISTPL
-522 RLFDRL
+522 RLFDRF
-528 FAGITA
+528 FAGFTA
-534 AYMWCVKKLVRFWL
+534 VYMWFVKKLVRFWV
-548 LALAITVAIGAGSYW
+548 LALALTVAVGAGSYW
-563 MYVSTPSTLVP
+563 LYANTPSTLVP
-574 ETDQGIVLASVSLP
+574 ETDQGIVLVSVSLP
-588 DAASLDRTQTY
+588 DAASLSRTQAY
-599 MAKLSAEIEK
+599 MAELSEQVAAIP
-609 IEGVEYASAVAGYD
+609 GVEYSSAVAGYD
-623 LLASAVNTAR
+623 ILSSAVNTAR
-633 GVIFVN
+633 GIMFIN
-639 MLPWGERDLTADA
+639 MKTWAERELTANE

-701 YEASLQVMGA
+701 YEASLKIMQA
-711 ANQHPMLSRVFSTFN
+711 ANQHPVLNRVFSTFN

-732 KAHIDQQK
+732 RAEIDQQK

-783 FRKTPDDLN
+783 FRKTPEDVN
-792 NVYVRGGSGDRIPLS
+792 NVYVRGGNGERIPLS
-807 EFVTLERQVG
+807 EFVTLERQTG
-817 ASVVSRFGVYTGAQF
+817 PAVVSRFGVYAGAQF
-832 QGGAAPGYSS
+832 QGNPAAGYSS
-842 AQAIQAMEEVVLDTL
+842 AQAIEAMEEVVQETL
-857 GPNWGM
+857 GDNWGM
-863 GWTGTAYQEANLGNA
+863 GWTGTAYQESNLGNTA
-878 AMIAIVFGI
+878 TLAIVFGI

-893 LAAQYESWALPLA
+893 LAAQYESWSLPLA

-911 PFAFLGGIAGIA
+911 PFAFLGGIGGIV

-960 EEGKSIREAAITAA
+960 ELGKSIREAAITAA

-1008 IGTTVAVGMAS
+1008 IGTTVAMGMAS

-1027 VPTFYA
+1027 IPSFYA
-1033 MIAYSADWLRRKT
+1033 MIASVSDWLYRK
-1046 RGKQHDQNDRR
+1046 RHPNQDRQEQAELGHDN
-1057 DQSDGRGEHDDRIAH
+1057 A
-1072 DPQ
+1072 

>member
-1 MNFSNFFISRPIFA
+1 MNFSNFFIKRPIFA
-15 TVLAIIV
+15 TVLAIILTV
-22 TLIGAMSMRILPIEQ
+22 IGVVSMRVLPIEQ

-48 QAQFPGADAET
+48 TARFPGADAET

-82 SNSSDN
+82 SNSADN
-88 GSMSLSVAFNIGTD
+88 GMMSLNVAFDIGTD

-118 SQLPEQVQSQGVQ
+118 SQLPEQVQAQGVT
-131 VELRSDSI
+131 VELRSSSI

-146 SPNGDYNR
+146 SPEGDYDN

-171 VPGVGN
+171 VPGVGE

-204 SEVASAVRTQNT
+204 TEVAAAIRAQNT
-216 EIPAGNLASAPQGEP
+216 EVPAGSLAGTPQSEP
-231 RAYTYTIT
+231 RAFTYTIT
-239 AGGRLTDPDEF
+239 AGGRLNNVDDF
-250 RNIYLRTNPDGSSLR
+250 RNIFLRTNPDGSSLR
-265 LQDVARIELGAS
+265 LDDVARIELGAS
-277 FYGVDARLN
+277 FYGVDAELN

-299 GANALSTAEA
+299 GANALATAQA
-309 VRSTMEDL
+309 VYDTMAEL
-317 KSRFPPGLEYVTP
+317 EGRFPPGLEQVVP

-342 TVLHT
+342 TVFHT

-353 IVAVILFIFLQN
+353 IVGVILFIFLQN
-365 WRFTVIAMSVVPVA
+365 WRFTVIAMSVVPVSVLA
-379 VIGTF
+379 TF
-384 AGFYVLGYSINLL
+384 AGFYMFGFSINLL

-412 AILVVENVERVI
+412 AILVVENVERVL
-424 SEDEDIT
+424 SEDEEISVT
-431 VRDATIQAM
+431 QATIRAM
-440 REVGGPVIATSLI
+440 KEVGGPIIATSLI

-466 FTGQIYQQFAI
+466 FTGQIYQQFAL
-477 TVSISVALSA
+477 TVAISVAFSA

-500 FIKHNLNHDR
+500 FIKHK
-510 PSKFRRAIRTPL
+510 PQMGESKLMRAINTPL
-522 RLFDRL
+522 RLFDSL

-534 AYMWCVKKLVRFWL
+534 GYMWVVRALVRFWG
-548 LALAITVAIGAGSYW
+548 LALLLTGLMIGGSWWLYQA
-563 MYVSTPSTLVP
+563 TPSTLVP
-574 ETDQGIVLASVSLP
+574 ETDQGVVLASVQLP
-588 DAASLDRTQTY
+588 DSASLARTEAY
-599 MAKLSAEIEK
+599 MAELSSRIEE
-609 IEGVEYASAVAGYD
+609 IEGVEYSSAVAGYD
-623 LLASAVNTAR
+623 ILSSAVNTAR
-633 GVIFVN
+633 GVMFIN
-639 MLPWGERDLTADA
+639 MVPWEERELTAGE

-657 MQLGASID
+657 MQLGAQVP

-681 TTGGFTGYLQSFDGA
+681 TTGGFTGYLQSFEGA
-696 STREL
+696 SSEEL
-701 YEASLQVMGA
+701 FQASVKVMQA
-711 ANQHPMLSRVFSTFN
+711 ANQHPALQRVFTTFN
-726 VNVPSY
+726 VNVPGY
-732 KAHIDQQK
+732 RAEIDQQK

-746 ALENINS
+746 ALQDLN
-753 ALANTFGNGFV
+753 ATLANTFGNGFV

-783 FRKTPDDLN
+783 FRRTPDDMSK
-792 NVYVRGGSGDRIPLS
+792 VYVRGGNGERIPLS
-807 EFVTLERQVG
+807 EFVTLERQ
-817 ASVVSRFGVYTGAQF
+817 AKPAVVSRFGVYLGAQF
-832 QGGAAPGYSS
+832 QGGPAEGYSS
-842 AQAIQAMEEVVLDTL
+842 GQAIAAMEKIVEEEL
-857 GPNWGM
+857 GGNWGM
-863 GWTGTAYQEANLGNA
+863 GWTGTAYQESQVGSTASL
-878 AMIAIVFGI
+878 AIIFGL

-893 LAAQYESWALPLA
+893 LAAQYESWSLPLA

-911 PFAFLGGIAGIA
+911 PFAFLGSIGGIA

-929 SVYVQIGML
+929 SVYVEIGML

-960 EEGKSIREAAITAA
+960 ELGKTIREAAISAA

-982 MTSLAFI
+982 MTSVAFI

-1019 VAILGSLF
+1019 VAILGSFF

-1033 MIAYSADWLRRKT
+1033 MIAAISDWLGRKLQ
-1046 RGKQHDQNDRR
+1046 GKETQRQAPASE
-1057 DQSDGRGEHDDRIAH
+1057 QG
-1072 DPQ
+1072 

>member
-22 TLIGAMSMRILPIEQ
+22 TLVGVMSMRVLPIEQ

-88 GSMSLSVAFNIGTD
+88 GIMSLSVAFNIGTD

-118 SQLPEQVQSQGVQ
+118 SQLPEAVQSQGVT

-139 LMLVALI
+139 LMLVALT
-146 SPNGDYNR
+146 SQSGDYDKI
-154 VYMQNYATL
+154 YMQNYATL

-204 SEVASAVRTQNT
+204 SEVASAIRAQNT
-216 EIPAGNLASAPQGEP
+216 EIPAGNLAATPQSEP

-239 AGGRLTDPDEF
+239 AGGRLTSTDDF
-250 RNIYLRTNPDGSSLR
+250 REIFLRTNPDGSSLR
-265 LQDVARIELGAS
+265 LEDVARIELGAS

-286 GATMTPIIINQQP
+286 GDAMTPIIINQQP
-299 GANALSTAEA
+299 GANALETADA
-309 VRSTMEDL
+309 VRATMEEL
-317 KSRFPPGLEYVTP
+317 SGRFPPGLEYVTP

-342 TVLHT
+342 TVIKT

-353 IVAVILFIFLQN
+353 IVIVILFIFLQN
-365 WRFTVIAMSVVPVA
+365 WRFTVIAMSVVPVS

-384 AGFYVLGYSINLL
+384 AGFYLFDFSINLL

-424 SEDEDIT
+424 SEEDDIS
-431 VRDATIQAM
+431 VRDATIRAM
-440 REVGGPVIATSLI
+440 KEVGGPVIATSLI

-477 TVSISVALSA
+477 TVAISVALSA

-500 FIKHNLNHDR
+500 FIKHNLHKTR
-510 PSKFRRAIRTPL
+510 QSAFKRAITTPL
-522 RLFDRL
+522 RLFDRF
-528 FAGITA
+528 FAGFTA
-534 AYMWCVKKLVRFWL
+534 LYMWFVKKLVRFWV
-548 LALAITVAIGAGSYW
+548 LALALTVAVGAGSYW
-563 MYVSTPSTLVP
+563 LYANTPSTLVP
-574 ETDQGIVLASVSLP
+574 ETDQGIVLASISLP
-588 DAASLDRTQTY
+588 DAASLSRTQAY
-599 MAKLSAEIEK
+599 MAELSEQIEA
-609 IEGVEYASAVAGYD
+609 IPGVEYSSAVAGYD
-623 LLASAVNTAR
+623 ILSSAVNTAR
-633 GVIFVN
+633 GIMFIN
-639 MLPWGERDLTADA
+639 MKPWAERELTANE

-701 YEASLQVMGA
+701 YEASLQIMQA
-711 ANQHPMLSRVFSTFN
+711 ANQHPVLNRVFTTFN

-732 KAHIDQQK
+732 RAEIDQQK

-783 FRKTPDDLN
+783 FRKTPEDVN
-792 NVYVRGGSGDRIPLS
+792 NVYVRGGNGERIPLS
-807 EFVTLERQVG
+807 EFVTLERQTG
-817 ASVVSRFGVYTGAQF
+817 PAVVSRFGVYAGAQF
-832 QGGAAPGYSS
+832 QGNPAPGYSS
-842 AQAIQAMEEVVLDTL
+842 AQAIEAMEEVVQETL
-857 GPNWGM
+857 GDNWGM
-863 GWTGTAYQEANLGNA
+863 GWTGTAYQESNLGNTA
-878 AMIAIVFGI
+878 TLAIVFGI

-893 LAAQYESWALPLA
+893 LAAQYESWSLPLA

-911 PFAFLGGIAGIA
+911 PFAFLGGIGGIV

-960 EEGKSIREAAITAA
+960 EQGKSIREAAITAA

-1008 IGTTVAVGMAS
+1008 IGTTVAMGMAS

-1027 VPTFYA
+1027 IPSFYA
-1033 MIAYSADWLRRKT
+1033 MIASVSDWLYRK
-1046 RGKQHDQNDRR
+1046 RHPNQDRQEQAELGHDN
-1057 DQSDGRGEHDDRIAH
+1057 A
-1072 DPQ
+1072 

>member
-15 TVLAIIV
+15 TVLAIIL
-22 TLIGAMSMRILPIEQ
+22 TLVGAMAMRILPIEQ

-82 SNSSDN
+82 SNSADN
-88 GSMSLSVAFNIGTD
+88 GTMSLSVAFNIGTD

-118 SQLPEQVQSQGVQ
+118 SQLPEAVQSQGVT

-139 LMLVALI
+139 LMLVALT
-146 SPNGDYNR
+146 SPSGDYNN

-204 SEVASAVRTQNT
+204 SEVASAIRAQNT
-216 EIPAGNLASAPQGEP
+216 EIPAGNLAATPQSEP

-239 AGGRLTDPDEF
+239 AGGRLSSPDDF
-250 RNIYLRTNPDGSSLR
+250 RNIFLRTNADGSSLR
-265 LQDVARIELGAS
+265 LEDVARIELGAS

-299 GANALSTAEA
+299 GANALETANS
-309 VRSTMEDL
+309 VRATMEDL
-317 KSRFPPGLEYVTP
+317 AERFPPGLEYVTP

-342 TVLHT
+342 TVLKT

-353 IVAVILFIFLQN
+353 IVIVILFIFLQN
-365 WRFTVIAMSVVPVA
+365 WRFTVIAMSVVPVS

-384 AGFYVLGYSINLL
+384 AGFYLFDFSINLL

-412 AILVVENVERVI
+412 AILVVENVERVLSEEDDI
-424 SEDEDIT
+424 S
-431 VRDATIQAM
+431 VRDATIRAM
-440 REVGGPVIATSLI
+440 KEVGGPVIATSLI

-458 VPVAFLGG
+458 VPVAFMGG

-477 TVSISVALSA
+477 TVAISVALSA

-500 FIKHNLNHDR
+500 FIKHNLHKTR
-510 PSKFRRAIRTPL
+510 QSAFKRAITTPL
-522 RLFDRL
+522 RLFDRF
-528 FAGITA
+528 FAGFTA
-534 AYMWCVKKLVRFWL
+534 LYMWFVKKLVRFWV
-548 LALAITVAIGAGSYW
+548 LALALTVAVGAGSYW
-563 MYVSTPSTLVP
+563 LYANTPSTLVP
-574 ETDQGIVLASVSLP
+574 ETDQGIVLVSVSLP
-588 DAASLDRTQTY
+588 DAASLDRTQNY
-599 MAKLSAEIEK
+599 MAELSAAIED
-609 IEGVEYASAVAGYD
+609 IPGVQYSSAVAGYD
-623 LLASAVNTAR
+623 ILSSAVNTAR
-633 GVIFVN
+633 GIMFIN
-639 MLPWGERDLTADA
+639 MKPWAERELTANE

-701 YEASLQVMGA
+701 YEASLKIMQA
-711 ANQHPMLSRVFSTFN
+711 ANQHPVLNRVFSTFN

-732 KAHIDQQK
+732 RAEIDQQK

-783 FRKTPDDLN
+783 FRKTPEDVN
-792 NVYVRGGSGDRIPLS
+792 NVYVRGGNGERIPLS
-807 EFVTLERQVG
+807 EFVTLERQTG
-817 ASVVSRFGVYTGAQF
+817 PAVVSRFGVYAGAQF
-832 QGGAAPGYSS
+832 QGNPAPGYSS
-842 AQAIQAMEEVVLDTL
+842 AQAIEAMEEVVQETL
-857 GPNWGM
+857 GDNWGM
-863 GWTGTAYQEANLGNA
+863 GWTGTAYQESNLGNTA
-878 AMIAIVFGI
+878 TLAIVFGI

-893 LAAQYESWALPLA
+893 LAAQYESWSLPLA

-911 PFAFLGGIAGIA
+911 PFAFLGGIAGIV

-960 EEGKSIREAAITAA
+960 EQGKSIREAAITAA

-1008 IGTTVAVGMAS
+1008 IGTTVAMGMAS

-1027 VPTFYA
+1027 IPSFYA
-1033 MIAYSADWLRRKT
+1033 MIASVSDWLYRK
-1046 RGKQHDQNDRR
+1046 RHPNQDRQEQAELGHDN
-1057 DQSDGRGEHDDRIAH
+1057 A
-1072 DPQ
+1072 